1 MRETEKYYIIDDD
14 KELNE
19 LLNIFG
25 IDLIP
30 RPNKRTVKMEKKEY
44 ISKDAPKIRKVI
56 IVPPKTIILWDDNTR
71 TITKSIEGDAYDPAV
86 GVAYCL
92 LKKCMGKNYYRQIV
106 KILKNAEY
114 PTCEKV
120 KIMGE

>member
-19 LLNIFG
+19 LLSIFG

-30 RPNKRTVKMEKKEY
+30 RPNKRKVRMEKKEC

-71 TITKSIEGDAYDPAV
+71 TITKSIEGDTYDPAV

-92 LKKCMGKNYYRQIV
+92 LKKYMGKNYYRQIV
-106 KILKNAEY
+106 KILKDAEY

-120 KIMGE
+120 KIIGE